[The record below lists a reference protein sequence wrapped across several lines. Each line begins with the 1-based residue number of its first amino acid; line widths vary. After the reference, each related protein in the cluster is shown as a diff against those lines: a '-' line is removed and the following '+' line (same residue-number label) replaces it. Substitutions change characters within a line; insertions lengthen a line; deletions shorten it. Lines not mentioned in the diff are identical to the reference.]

1 MMYTGFTKREIKNK
15 QIKCL
20 AVSSTEPVAGRDP
33 FSKIFPTW
41 HLNKTGTLKYWH
53 AVNIPADQRATVKS
67 DLNRV
72 IESKTVS
79 TYLKKAFM
87 TPGTEIKDQ
96 QKAFWD
102 IVSVLTGNKLA
113 SK

>member
-1 MMYTGFTKREIKNK
+1 MMYTGFTKREISNK
-15 QIKCL
+15 HIKCL
-20 AVSSTEPVAGRDP
+20 AVSSPVEVGGKQP
-33 FSKIFPTW
+33 LSVVFPTW
-41 HLNKTGTLKYWH
+41 HLNKIGTLKYWH
-53 AVNIPADQRATVKS
+53 AVNIPADQRATVKA
-67 DLNRV
+67 DLNRI
-72 IESKTVS
+72 IESETVA

-96 QKAFWD
+96 KKAFWD